1 MDLASC
7 YGKGLQAVPYPVGHP
22 VFLYYS
28 IHRKDTWLK
37 LKDFLKAWGDEL
49 EDLCWYA
56 VIDTWGEK
64 LTFDQDLIFYRDLG
78 PKDLSVLDPK
88 AKETDDYTFKADDG
102 HIRGKFMLL
111 LREVNN
117 WDIKIL
123 LFTLA
128 QKCVPKPKMGGGSFN
143 INLGPRLR

>member
-1 MDLASC
+1 MLWKGASS
-7 YGKGLQAVPYPVGHP
+7 GPVGHP
-22 VFLYYS
+22 VLLYYS
-28 IHRKDTWLK
+28 IHRKDTWLR

-64 LTFDQDLIFYRDLG
+64 LTFDQDLIFSKDLG
-78 PKDLSVLDPK
+78 PKDLSVLHPK
-88 AKETDDYTFKADDG
+88 AKETDDYTFKVDDG

-111 LREVNN
+111 LREVHN
-117 WDIKIL
+117 WIL
-123 LFTLA
+123 TSSSLHLLRSVSTN
-128 QKCVPKPKMGGGSFN
+128 QEWGGSFN